1 MSTLEIAANVVM
13 SVSILLA
20 GRNSVHTWWIG
31 IIGCVL
37 FGLLFFQSQLYADVT
52 LQIFFI
58 ATSAY
63 GWMQWRHGNN
73 GQVKPISRASFR
85 HIALIAPLGLL
96 VAVLYGLLLHR
107 FTDAYAPFLDSLI
120 LTFSVI
126 AQWLLMQRRLEC
138 WWFWLLVNGIA
149 VPLFASRELYLTSF
163 LYACYWVN
171 AIVAFYY
178 WRSQLEAA
186 APDETVTG
194 TLADESR

>member
-1 MSTLEIAANVVM
+1 MSALEIAANVVM
-13 SVSILLA
+13 TVSILLA

-58 ATSAY
+58 VTSAY

-73 GQVKPISRASFR
+73 GKVKPITRVGLR
-85 HIALIAPLGLL
+85 HVVLVMPLGLL
-96 VAVLYGLLLHR
+96 VATFYGLLLHR

-138 WWFWLLVNGIA
+138 WWFWLLVNSIA
-149 VPLFASRELYLTSF
+149 VPLFASRELYLTAF

-171 AIVAFYY
+171 AIVALYY
-178 WRSQLEAA
+178 WRSQLTASK
-186 APDETVTG
+186 PDVTMTG
-194 TLADESR
+194 TLVDESH